1 MARRSYQRCSQH
13 VSTPPPLPRYKPSPH
28 RQWQQKLTPKR
39 PLPLHFDSFWSFSA
53 PWSDMIALQRKMT
66 NEFIPELKALTP
78 GSGVYL
84 NEADFLEADWKESFY
99 GVNYARLRSIKKKYD
114 RREVFYAPTAVG
126 SDEWKEDSRG
136 RLCRV

>member
-1 MARRSYQRCSQH
+1 
-13 VSTPPPLPRYKPSPH
+13 
-28 RQWQQKLTPKR
+28 
-39 PLPLHFDSFWSFSA
+39 
-53 PWSDMIALQRKMT
+53 MIALQRKMT
-66 NEFIPELKALTP
+66 NEFIPQLKALTP

-84 NEADFLEADWKESFY
+84 NEADFLEPDWQESFY
-99 GVNYARLRSIKKKYD
+99 GENYARLRSIKKKYD